1 MSPELQLGPLRVT
14 VPDPTA
20 APAPA
25 GGEPSLSVVIPYYR
39 GAAVI
44 GAAVES
50 VLAQTLA
57 PLEIV
62 ICDDGSPDDLDT
74 ALGEL
79 RDHVVVVRQENG
91 GIASAMNATTS
102 TARGEFVVQLDQDD
116 AFLPGRLEAIA
127 AVLRARPD
135 VDVVASDGL
144 VEMGGREIVTL
155 EAISRY
161 EDGDQ
166 RAAMLRTCSFLWPA
180 IRRSLLVD
188 AGGYDESFAVMQD
201 WECFARLVLG
211 GAVVAYVHEPLYR
224 WRMTPGS
231 RSSRDRVANVEA
243 IERMLVKLLAGSSL
257 RHSERAR
264 AQALLGERRRWLAR
278 ERARQAVESRSGS
291 ARGLS
296 LGLVAGRG
304 FDRATRAKAAVT
316 VLSPALARRF
326 LKHRAE
332 QADPARE
339 ALAQRGFHWAGE
351 AGEAGEAG
359 GAGGP

>member
-1 MSPELQLGPLRVT
+1 MSPELQLGPLRVSA
-14 VPDPTA
+14 PDPPA
-20 APAPA
+20 AAPA
-25 GGEPSLSVVIPYYR
+25 GGGEPTLSVVIPYYG

-44 GAAVES
+44 GEAVES

-62 ICDDGSPDDLDT
+62 ICDDGSPDDLDA

-79 RDHVVVVRQENG
+79 RERVVVVRQENG
-91 GIASAMNATTS
+91 GIASAMNATTRA
-102 TARGEFVVQLDQDD
+102 ARGELVVQLDQDD

-135 VDVVASDGL
+135 IDIVASDAI
-144 VEMGGREIVTL
+144 VEMGGKELVTL

-161 EDGDQ
+161 EDGDL

-180 IRRSLLVD
+180 IRRSRLLA

-201 WECFARLVLG
+201 WECFARLVLD
-211 GAVVAYVHEPLYR
+211 GALVAYVHEPLYR

-243 IERMLVKLLAGSSL
+243 IERMLVKLLDGPSL
-257 RHSERAR
+257 RDGERAR
-264 AQALLGERRRWLAR
+264 AQALLGQRRRWLAR
-278 ERARQAVESRSGS
+278 ERARQAVENGSSS
-291 ARGLS
+291 ARSLS
-296 LGLVAGRG
+296 LGLLAGRG
-304 FDRATRAKAAVT
+304 HDMATRAKAAVT

-326 LKHRAE
+326 LERRAE

-339 ALAQRGFHWAGE
+339 ALAQRGFHWA
-351 AGEAGEAG
+351 AEAG
-359 GAGGP
+359 GA

>member
-1 MSPELQLGPLRVT
+1 MSPELQLGPLRVSA
-14 VPDPTA
+14 PDSTSSS
-20 APAPA
+20 APA
-25 GGEPSLSVVIPYYR
+25 GPEPSLSVVIPYYR
-39 GAAVI
+39 GATVI
-44 GAAVES
+44 AGAVES

-62 ICDDGSPDDLDT
+62 ICDDGSPDDLDA
-74 ALGEL
+74 ALGGL
-79 RDHVVVVRQENG
+79 RERVVVVRQENG
-91 GIASAMNATTS
+91 GIAAAMNATTR

-135 VDVVASDGL
+135 LDIVASDAI
-144 VEMGGREIVTL
+144 VEMEGREIVTL

-166 RAAMLRTCSFLWPA
+166 RAVMLRTCSFLWPA
-180 IRRSLLVD
+180 IRRSRLLA

-201 WECFARLVLG
+201 WECFTRLVLG
-211 GAVVAYVHEPLYR
+211 GALVGYVHAPLYR

-243 IERMLVKLLAGSSL
+243 IELMLLKLLAGPL
-257 RHSERAR
+257 LAPSERAR
-264 AQALLGERRRWLAR
+264 AQALISQRRRWLAR
-278 ERARQAVESRSGS
+278 ERARQAVENRSSS
-291 ARGLS
+291 ARRLS

-304 FDRATRAKAAVT
+304 FDTATRAKAAVT

-326 LKHRAE
+326 LARRAE

-339 ALAQRGFHWAGE
+339 ALAQRGFHWAE
-351 AGEAGEAG
+351 EAG
-359 GAGGP
+359 GP

>member
-1 MSPELQLGPLRVT
+1 MSPELQLGPLRVS
-14 VPDPTA
+14 
-20 APAPA
+20 APASTASPASA

-44 GAAVES
+44 AEAVES

-62 ICDDGSPDDLDT
+62 ICDDGSPDDLDA
-74 ALGEL
+74 ALGGL
-79 RDHVVVVRQENG
+79 RERVVVVRQENG
-91 GIASAMNATTS
+91 GIASAMNATTRA
-102 TARGEFVVQLDQDD
+102 ARGEFVVQLDQDD

-135 VDVVASDGL
+135 LDIVATDAI
-144 VEMGGREIVTL
+144 VEMQGREIVTL

-180 IRRSLLVD
+180 IRRSRLLA

-211 GAVVAYVHEPLYR
+211 GALVAYVHAPLYR

-257 RHSERAR
+257 RDSERAR
-264 AQALLGERRRWLAR
+264 AQALLSQRRRWLAR
-278 ERARQAVESRSGS
+278 ERARQAVENRSPS
-291 ARGLS
+291 ARRLS
-296 LGLVAGRG
+296 LGLAAGRG
-304 FDRATRAKAAVT
+304 FDNATRAKAAVT

-326 LKHRAE
+326 LERRAE

-339 ALAQRGFHWAGE
+339 ALAQRGFHWAAE
-351 AGEAGEAG
+351 ADGS
-359 GAGGP
+359 